1 MNNLQ
6 LFSSTLRLVPTIL
19 CKLERWRTV
28 TNRKQTQTNQLPKD
42 GPNVDVTAM
51 LRFEAKEAQMAQHFL
66 YYAHDFVCYD
76 RTAMIC
82 KLSKQKN
89 TERLICMESIIFKRY
104 AHVGSLKWWT
114 QCITVHIYLVQCFEF
129 NSKFDQLRKL
139 YCVQVLN
146 SYTFDGWK
154 WELLLWIIF
163 KLDYI
168 LCLPNLAHSD
178 CVAKYYYC
186 SYLLM
191 ERFVL
196 HCTK

>member
-1 MNNLQ
+1 MTYGDQQNTNTNEPATKRRAKRRRDRNVEVWGKGSSDGAAFFVLCPWLRMLWPYRNDLQ
-6 LFSSTLRLVPTIL
+6 I
-19 CKLERWRTV
+19 
-28 TNRKQTQTNQLPKD
+28 KQTK
-42 GPNVDVTAM
+42 
-51 LRFEAKEAQMAQHFL
+51 KH
-66 YYAHDFVCYD
+66 
-76 RTAMIC
+76 
-82 KLSKQKN
+82 

-129 NSKFDQLRKL
+129 NSKFDQLRKS

-191 ERFVL
+191 ERIV
-196 HCTK
+196 